1 MNLVPLLTT
10 SPVIQLHLIAAF
22 AAFCLGTVQLILTKG
37 SLQHCLF
44 GYIWVGITAVV
55 ALSSFFIYQLRL
67 WGPFSPIHLLSLFT
81 LFTLFLA
88 IQAARAGNIM
98 RHKWMMLSL
107 YLFALLLAGA
117 FTFWPGRL
125 LHEVFIQ
132 NF

>member
-1 MNLVPLLTT
+1 MNLVPLFTT
-10 SPVIQLHLIAAF
+10 SPVIHLHLISAF
-22 AAFCLGTVQLILTKG
+22 AACCLGTAQLILTKG
-37 SLQHCLF
+37 SLQHRLF

-55 ALSSFFIYQLRL
+55 ALSSFFIYELRL

-98 RHKWMMLSL
+98 WHQWMMLSL

-125 LHEVFIQ
+125 LHEVFIR